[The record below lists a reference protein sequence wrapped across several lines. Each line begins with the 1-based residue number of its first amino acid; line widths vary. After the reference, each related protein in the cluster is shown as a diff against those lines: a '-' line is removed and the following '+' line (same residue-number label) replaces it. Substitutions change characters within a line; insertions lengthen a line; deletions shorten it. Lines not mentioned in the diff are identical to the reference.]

1 MAVQAGEMR
10 ERVTILTLAERPDGT
25 GWEWQAGKT
34 TWAKVE
40 KTGKRSL
47 FSTVGASREEWCATM
62 RTQPLT
68 LHQALRWRGHFLILA
83 DLTFPDRLHMEAAA
97 APAPDWTAAR
107 TPSGE
112 PAGARSSIR
121 FICVGFRGGSRCC
134 GSPAAAARCF
144 PLPARGTWPRPLPPR
159 SWP

>member
-68 LHQALRWRGHFLILA
+68 LHQALR
-83 DLTFPDRLHMEAAA
+83 
-97 APAPDWTAAR
+97 
-107 TPSGE
+107 
-112 PAGARSSIR
+112 
-121 FICVGFRGGSRCC
+121 
-134 GSPAAAARCF
+134 
-144 PLPARGTWPRPLPPR
+144 
-159 SWP
+159 